1 MKNISLYLYTIFNG
15 HLVGK
20 DKDDNKYYKSNIS
33 HGIKKEKRWILYKK
47 NDDPTNIDPDWHA
60 WLHHIIDDVPDLKK
74 NKNYFQQ
81 KKISPN
87 PTGTEKAYLPVGH
100 ILNKKKKKNIQI
112 KNYDSWKPNNKK

>member
-60 WLHHIIDDVPDLKK
+60 WLHHIIDPSGFLISDLTFLKV
-74 NKNYFQQ
+74 
-81 KKISPN
+81 IP
-87 PTGTEKAYLPVGH
+87 L
-100 ILNKKKKKNIQI
+100 
-112 KNYDSWKPNNKK
+112 